1 MKKTNKINF
10 FRLNENSV
18 LIQWPMEVSENTL
31 SEVTALSAAIKINFV
46 GVLCTPT
53 YASILAVFPLEIK
66 DFIGIQK
73 ELEILYSK
81 LNLQGFIG
89 KHIEIPVC
97 YDSEFA
103 LDAPFVSD
111 SLKINFK
118 EIIKAH
124 TKPSY
129 RIYGIGF
136 LPGFMYLGGLESQ
149 LKISRKHSPRMSV
162 PKGSVGI
169 AGIQTGVYPQ
179 ESPGGWQ
186 IIGNCPLEF
195 FKVNEKPPFFAAVGD
210 TISFVS
216 ITKDQYK
223 LIKIEEE
230 AGVYKLKTRPH
241 AKVPHTS

>member
-1 MKKTNKINF
+1 MKEIEKINF
-10 FRLNENSV
+10 FRLSENSL

-31 SEVTALSAAIKINFV
+31 SEVTALSTAIKILFE

-53 YASILAVFPLEIK
+53 YASVLVVFPSEIK
-66 DFIGIQK
+66 NFTGIQK
-73 ELEILYSK
+73 ELVTLYSN
-81 LNLQGFIG
+81 LNPQEFLG

-111 SLKINFK
+111 SLQIDFK

-136 LPGFMYLGGLESQ
+136 LPGFMYLGGLDNR
-149 LKISRKHSPRMSV
+149 LKISRKQSPRMSV
-162 PKGSVGI
+162 AKGSVGI
-169 AGIQTGVYPQ
+169 AGIQTGIYPQ

-195 FKVNEKPPFFAAVGD
+195 FKVNEKPPFFASVGD

-230 AGVYKLKTRPH
+230 AGVYKLKKRPH
-241 AKVPHTS
+241 TKAPQTS